1 MQDQELTFVAQ
12 IDGKQVTCTVLFTFY
27 SEQTDT
33 NYMLYTPD
41 DPAGDGQVQVVAA
54 RFDPSD
60 PSAVYPLRDETD
72 RAIVQSFIEY
82 VSSHDP
88 SEMKQELERLEQDDG
103 IHTVEELPS

>member
-1 MQDQELTFVAQ
+1 MQNEEMTFVAQ
-12 IDGKQVTCTVLFTFY
+12 MDGRQVTCTVLFTFY

-41 DPAGDGQVQVVAA
+41 DPAGTEQVQVVAA

-60 PSAVYPLRDETD
+60 PSAIYPLRDDTD
-72 RAIVQSFIEY
+72 RAIVQSFVEY

-88 SEMKQELERLEQDDG
+88 SEMKQELEELEQDDG
-103 IHTVEELPS
+103 ACTVEDLPS